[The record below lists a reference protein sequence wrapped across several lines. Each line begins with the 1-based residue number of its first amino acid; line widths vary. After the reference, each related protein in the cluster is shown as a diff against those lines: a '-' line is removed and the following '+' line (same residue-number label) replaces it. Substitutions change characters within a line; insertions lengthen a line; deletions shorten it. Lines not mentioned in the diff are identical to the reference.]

1 VTDTDH
7 FHEPTP
13 ADSPVFE
20 PADGPLEGGRLIE
33 NVMYFAR
40 TLRAAGLPVG
50 PGKVLAA
57 IQAVEA
63 VGVSRRDDF
72 YWALH
77 SVLVNRRDQPG
88 GAGHHGL

>member
-1 VTDTDH
+1 VTGPDPS
-7 FHEPTP
+7 HESPL
-13 ADSPVFE
+13 AD
-20 PADGPLEGGRLIE
+20 APLEGGRLIE

-63 VGVSRRDDF
+63 VGVARRDE
-72 YWALH
+72 
-77 SVLVNRRDQPG
+77 SCSTRRSTSS
-88 GAGHHGL
+88 GATRGSWSA